1 MDRQD
6 AAGLLAA
13 LGIFLLAFGVGGSV
27 PLDTPVFGE
36 LLGLSEALS
45 FRLAGVGV
53 VLLISVSVVGS
64 LLKRLT
70 DSDR

>member
-13 LGIFLLAFGVGGSV
+13 LGVFLLAVGVGGSAS
-27 PLDTPVFGE
+27 LDTPVFGE
-36 LLGLSEALS
+36 LIGLSEGLS

-53 VLLISVSVVGS
+53 ALLISVSVVGS
-64 LLKRLT
+64 LVERV
-70 DSDR
+70 RF

>member
-13 LGIFLLAFGVGGSV
+13 LGIFLLAFGVAGSV

-36 LLGLSEALS
+36 LIGLSEALS
-45 FRLAGVGV
+45 LRLAGAGV
-53 VLLISVSVVGS
+53 VLLLLVASVGS
-64 LLKRLT
+64 LLERST
-70 DSDR
+70 DPDQ